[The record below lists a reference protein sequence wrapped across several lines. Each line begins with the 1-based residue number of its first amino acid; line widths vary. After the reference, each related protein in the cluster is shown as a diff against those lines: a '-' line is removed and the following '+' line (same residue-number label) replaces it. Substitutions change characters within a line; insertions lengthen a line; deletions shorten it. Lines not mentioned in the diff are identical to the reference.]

1 MNIRELRCVP
11 LRFASA
17 REALFQNFR
26 LAGRGSIRRPPHLLD
41 WVHSL
46 RQLAQKAGERDT
58 GIVIR
63 LWNAQCA
70 QTLQIVGR
78 KAMALKNLMEQM
90 PEEGLALVAEMVSE
104 KGWEEGCW
112 TEDALASKRIF
123 PGHVFRVVESKAWS
137 ARQTVTKASCVLMLE
152 RVRRES
158 RKGLLR
164 GKILEKQIAERA
176 QMAAVVTNIV
186 AEFKK
191 IAPVLP
197 EEAGQWVDLFAEGDP
212 GLDMELRSAVMRH
225 DEKFVPTNLPSLQSI
240 LDKHAGRS
248 IGGNQIHQVTEKVR
262 VQATEL
268 EESAFH
274 LLQKQVEYDKEA
286 FKCYLS
292 RVSNVE
298 RAAYHKKMEWQVQ
311 CHQMSQA
318 AAEVWWA
325 KNITLL
331 NAETPGVINAFR
343 DLVVEL
349 SKRHSVLAERVVR
362 GRTKGGPWI
371 VGTPTTEHRG

>member
-1 MNIRELRCVP
+1 M
-11 LRFASA
+11 RFASA

-90 PEEGLALVAEMVSE
+90 PEEGLALVAEMVSAT
-104 KGWEEGCW
+104 GWEEGCW

-152 RVRRES
+152 RVRREL

-176 QMAAVVTNIV
+176 QMAAVVTHMV

-191 IAPVLP
+191 IAPVPP
-197 EEAGQWVDLFAEGDP
+197 EDADQWVDLFAEGDP

-225 DEKFVPTNLPSLQSI
+225 DEKFVPTNLPSLQAI

-268 EESAFH
+268 EESTFH

-292 RVSNVE
+292 RVGNVE

-311 CHQMSQA
+311 CHQISQT
-318 AAEVWWA
+318 AAEAWWA

-331 NAETPGVINAFR
+331 NAESPGVTNAFR
-343 DLVVEL
+343 ELVVEL

-362 GRTKGGPWI
+362 GRTKGGRWS
-371 VGTPTTEHRG
+371 VGTG

>member
-58 GIVIR
+58 AIIIR
-63 LWNAQCA
+63 MWNAQCS

-78 KAMALKNLMEQM
+78 KAMALKNLMELM
-90 PEEGLALVAEMVSE
+90 PEEGLVLVTEMVSAT
-104 KGWEEGCW
+104 GWEEGCW

-123 PGHVFRVVESKAWS
+123 PGHVFRVVESKAWT

-152 RVRRES
+152 RVKREL
-158 RKGLLR
+158 RKQILR

-176 QMAAVVTNIV
+176 QMAAVVTHIV

-191 IAPVLP
+191 SAPVLP
-197 EEAGQWVDLFAEGDP
+197 EDVDQWMDLFAEGDP
-212 GLDMELRSAVMRH
+212 SLDMEVRSAVMRH
-225 DEKFVPTNLPSLQSI
+225 DDKFMPTNLPSLQAI
-240 LDKHAGRS
+240 LDKHAGRN
-248 IGGNQIHQVTEKVR
+248 IGGNQIHQVSEKVK

-268 EESAFH
+268 EESTFQ
-274 LLQKQVEYDKEA
+274 LLLKQAEYDKEA

-292 RVSNVE
+292 RVSSVE
-298 RAAYHKKMEWQVQ
+298 RAAYHKKLEWQVQ
-311 CHQMSQA
+311 CHQTSQA
-318 AAEVWWA
+318 AAEAWWA

-331 NAETPGVINAFR
+331 NAETPGVVNAFR

-349 SKRHSVLAERVVR
+349 SKRHSVPAERVVQ
-362 GRTKGGPWI
+362 GRTKHGRC
-371 VGTPTTEHRG
+371 EC